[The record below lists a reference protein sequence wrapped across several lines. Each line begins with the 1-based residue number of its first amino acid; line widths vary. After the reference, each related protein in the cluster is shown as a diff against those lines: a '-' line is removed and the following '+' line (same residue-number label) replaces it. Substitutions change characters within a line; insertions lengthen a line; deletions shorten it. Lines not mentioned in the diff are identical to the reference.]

1 LGCCIDVDIVDA
13 CAMLGDNAQRFPCCD
28 STGTKLPHS
37 RHDPN
42 RVVLFEEVSEYLLRW
57 IGGCVNKGIASV
69 FGHLLC
75 SGGKVGACY

>member
-1 LGCCIDVDIVDA
+1 MFRNRNCIATCRPDDLDTMLGCCIDVDIVDA

-57 IGGCVNKGIASV
+57 IGGV
-69 FGHLLC
+69 
-75 SGGKVGACY
+75 